1 MRRLNN
7 KGYMLVEIIVASV
20 IAFSVAYYLLNL
32 TYKFKDK
39 SEDIYYSTT
48 MLSDKINITKN
59 IMNDLE
65 KISDKSSDG
74 LVKGTDNNTYTITIK
89 GKDDKNSGIISRTI
103 KVSKDA
109 TTQQWQIE
117 YGSFQTGAF
126 VTNDKSYYKKAL
138 DKSFEVSNVSCEPIQ
153 NDAYAY
159 KIIIKI
165 NSLYT
170 NDSNDI
176 ILFVNRDKSPSN
188 TQNEDFSSEIV
199 TIKIDGIDKPI
210 SASRNVP
217 FLVEQPE
224 TKPKDKENFVLLGY
238 STDEN
243 DTNPKYKVGDNIN
256 VSGFKKETTL
266 YPIWIIDP
274 EKIFNIASTTVN
286 TNYKWVLDV
295 DHGTNENGTLVTL
308 YGKHSGENQKWKF
321 EYDKGS
327 GNYRIHSGVDFDN
340 MCLDVNGAKFING
353 TKVQIWQCNTSPAQ
367 EFKLV
372 TNSDGSY
379 GFSVAADM
387 MYLDVKGGKFSSGTQ
402 IQVYQKN
409 GTNAQKWELL
419 PIISN

>member
-1 MRRLNN
+1 MKRLNN

-65 KISDKSSDG
+65 KISDKSSAG
-74 LVKGTDNNTYTITIK
+74 LVTGADNNTYTITIN
-89 GKDDKNSGIISRTI
+89 GFDDKSIGISRTI

-109 TTQQWQIE
+109 ATQQWQIE
-117 YGSFQTGAF
+117 YGSFQSGAF
-126 VTNDKSYYKKAL
+126 VTNDKSYYKKVL
-138 DKSFEVSNVSCEPIQ
+138 DKSFEVSNVSYKETD
-153 NDAYAY
+153 NAY

-170 NDSNDI
+170 NNSNDI
-176 ILFVNRDKSPSN
+176 ILFVNKGKSPSN
-188 TQNEDFSSEIV
+188 TQNEDFSSETV
-199 TIKIDGIDKPI
+199 TIKIAGTDTSKEVERD
-210 SASRNVP
+210 AT
-217 FLVEQPE
+217 FLVKEPE
-224 TKPKDKENFVLLGY
+224 TNPNGKENFVLLGY
-238 STDEN
+238 SLYEN

>member
-1 MRRLNN
+1 MKRLNN

-65 KISDKSSDG
+65 KISDKSSGG
-74 LVKGTDNNTYTITIK
+74 LVTGADNNTYTITIK
-89 GKDDKNSGIISRTI
+89 GKYDKNSEIISRTI

-117 YGSFQTGAF
+117 YGSFTER
-126 VTNDKSYYKKAL
+126 VYTSYYKKVL
-138 DKSFEVSNVSCEPIQ
+138 DKSFEVSNVSYEETD
-153 NDAYAY
+153 NAY

-165 NSLYT
+165 NSLYI

-176 ILFVNRDKSPSN
+176 ILFVNKGKSPSN
-188 TQNEDFSSEIV
+188 TQNEDFNSEKV
-199 TIKIDGIDKPI
+199 TININGISGSSIVD
-210 SASRNVP
+210 RTVP
-217 FLVEQPE
+217 FQIKQPE

-274 EKIFNIASTTVN
+274 EKTFNIASTTVN

-295 DHGTNENGTLVTL
+295 DHGTNKNGTLVTL
-308 YGKHSGENQKWKF
+308 YGKHYGENQKWKF